1 MMMAFSIIIK
11 NKKQYLLSSYYMPSS
26 MENIILQSSIAI
38 YYPHFTDEKTDNYR
52 KDSFPRSANKF

>member
-38 YYPHFTDEKTDNYR
+38 YYPHFTDEKTDTH
-52 KDSFPRSANKF
+52 SG